1 MLACPLLMS
10 PIYVLEGCL
19 NSTSEI
25 LDVVPVLACSNI
37 KGTWYRTDIFDQILM
52 LEDVPT

>member
-1 MLACPLLMS
+1 VLACPLLMS